1 MVETP
6 VTVEEWE
13 RQKLVYKAADTS
25 DKLSLGFA
33 TFFLNRTN
41 HSGIFDA
48 GPIGGKQQ
56 LGPWKIDARYN
67 KQSLIEKIELIGLYS
82 NRITVL
88 NETGVDVI
96 EHYAKDPRSFFYIDP
111 PYFMKGAELYL
122 NAFQLK
128 DHQKLA
134 YFLNKR
140 NKAKWLLSY
149 DNEQDIIN
157 LYSDRQHR
165 TFNLRYSAHHGSK
178 EGSELMI
185 FSDAINMN
193 IIDNFKV

>member
-1 MVETP
+1 
-6 VTVEEWE
+6 
-13 RQKLVYKAADTS
+13 
-25 DKLSLGFA
+25 
-33 TFFLNRTN
+33 
-41 HSGIFDA
+41 
-48 GPIGGKQQ
+48 
-56 LGPWKIDARYN
+56 
-67 KQSLIEKIELIGLYS
+67 
-82 NRITVL
+82 
-88 NETGVDVI
+88 
-96 EHYAKDPRSFFYIDP
+96 
-111 PYFMKGAELYL
+111 MKGAELYL

>member
-1 MVETP
+1 

-13 RQKLVYKAADTS
+13 RQKLIYKAADTS

-41 HSGIFDA
+41 RSGIFDA

-67 KQSLIEKIELIGLYS
+67 KQNLIKKIELIGLYS
-82 NRITVL
+82 NKITVL

-96 EHYAKDPRSFFYIDP
+96 ERYAKDPRSFFYIDP
-111 PYFMKGAELYL
+111 PYFVKGTRLYL
-122 NAFQLK
+122 NAFQIE
-128 DHQKLA
+128 DHRRLA
-134 YFLNKR
+134 CSLNKH

-149 DNEQDIIN
+149 DNEQQILD
-157 LYSDRQHR
+157 LYPDSPYRA
-165 TFNLRYSAHHGSK
+165 FNRLLYIFLTKPQYHQLFVDNCKSCSK
-178 EGSELMI
+178 KI
-185 FSDAINMN
+185 Y
-193 IIDNFKV
+193 V